1 MTPCP
6 ECPDLQQAA
15 RHAAAMLASL
25 GIEGVD
31 DRTPM
36 RFVRALDELANG
48 RSLDPTRHLTVEFPP
63 VSKDP
68 GLVIVTDLPFVSL
81 CEHHLLP
88 FTGVVTVGYLP
99 AVDAPI
105 VGLSKLARLVQ
116 EFAARPQVQE
126 RLTEQI
132 AQALD
137 RPDRARGAACAVRGV
152 HSCMALRGARTGN
165 QVAMVTS
172 QYLGALTVDPYRAQ
186 FEARLTGPTW
196 QS

>member
-1 MTPCP
+1 MTG
-6 ECPDLQQAA
+6 PDLAA
-15 RHAAAMLASL
+15 AAGHAAAMLAAL

-31 DRTPM
+31 DVTPI
-36 RFVRALDELANG
+36 RFVRALDELAAG
-48 RSLDPTRHLTVEFPP
+48 RALDPTRHLSVEFPP

-68 GLVIVTDLPFVSL
+68 GLVVVTDLPFVSL

-99 AVDAPI
+99 SVDAPI

-116 EFAARPQVQE
+116 EYAARPQVQE

-132 AQALD
+132 ATALD

-152 HSCMALRGARTGN
+152 HSCMALRGARTGD
-165 QVAMVTS
+165 QVAMVTT
-172 QYLGALTVDPYRAQ
+172 QYLGALARDPYRSH
-186 FEARLTGPTW
+186 FDGRLTGPAW

>member
-1 MTPCP
+1 MTTCP
-6 ECPDLQQAA
+6 ACPDLAAAA
-15 RHAAAMLASL
+15 RHATAMLAAL
-25 GIEGVD
+25 GIAGVD
-31 DRTPM
+31 DQTPM
-36 RFVRALDELANG
+36 RFVRALDEMAAG
-48 RSLDPTRHLTVEFPP
+48 RELDPTRHLAVEFPP

-68 GLVIVTDLPFVSL
+68 GLVVVTDLPFVSI

-116 EFAARPQVQE
+116 EYAARPQVQE

-132 AQALD
+132 AAALD

-152 HSCMALRGARTGN
+152 HSCMALRGARTGD

-172 QYLGALTVDPYRAQ
+172 QYLGALAVDPYRAQ
-186 FEARLTGPTW
+186 FNARLTGPAW
-196 QS
+196 S